1 VRNDQSSGPRNE
13 KALPGCLSLRHLFPK
28 GLFKSPSSPASNTSG
43 LSHSVQPSS
52 NHHPEQWKEKDT
64 SVRYA
69 TSCAFGHDPT
79 TEGEDVW
86 RHDQAVGVLPT
97 YVAHGDAD
105 IYRPDVL
112 KTIEHALDDAND
124 DLRALSLDIHAH
136 PEIMFEEVYAHHFRI
151 FSTLLKIHD

>member
-64 SVRYA
+64 SVRY
-69 TSCAFGHDPT
+69 
-79 TEGEDVW
+79 VW